1 LVFILNLLVLITKF
15 KSFIIISV
23 SQWGHDFR
31 PQYLNLGILKEQL
44 TNVPCIALTATA
56 TATVIDDIFKFV
68 ESYFK
73 KLIKKT

>member
-1 LVFILNLLVLITKF
+1 MKLSKYIKF
-15 KSFIIISV
+15 KSFIIIIISV

-31 PQYLNLGILKEQL
+31 PQYLNLGVLKEQL

-73 KLIKKT
+73 K